1 MSEPEPP
8 LTIPG
13 ALDLA
18 AARAPDREALVDD
31 DVRLSWRELRDQV
44 RAAVKSLIAL
54 GTRPGDRIAVWA
66 PNGHRW
72 VVAALAVT
80 SAGAVLVPVNTRY
93 KGGEARGLLERGA
106 ARLLF
111 VENGFLGKDYLA
123 MLRDGAEA
131 PEETLPVPSLPGLA
145 AVVTLDGDGDGD
157 EDGEDGAGGA
167 RGGEDRPGTLPWRD
181 FLAYGAHLP
190 DDEVTVRT
198 ASVRPDDPSDLLFT
212 SGTTGRPKGALTT
225 HRQNLT
231 TYRAWSARTGVTGDD
246 RYLIL
251 NPLFHCFGY
260 KAGVLACLLRR
271 TTMVLQPVFDVN
283 RALRAVETER
293 ISVLPGPPTIYTELL
308 DAPDRSLFDLSSL
321 RLAVTGAAVVPVAL
335 VRRMRAELFPE
346 VLTAYGLTESCGT
359 VSVCSADDD
368 AETVALTAG
377 RPIDGV
383 EVRVTDGDR
392 RPLPAGQDGEIL
404 VRGYNVML
412 GYLDDPAASAAAVDA
427 DGWLA
432 TGDVGHFDPRGNLV
446 LTGRSKDMFVVGG
459 FNVYPA
465 EIEQVLTGH
474 DAVSEAA
481 VIGIPDP
488 RLGEVGRAYVTARPG
503 AGSDPGVLLDW
514 CRERLANFKVPRE
527 VVVLGA
533 LPRNAAGKVD
543 KAALRTD

>member
-1 MSEPEPP
+1 MSETEPP
-8 LTIPG
+8 LTIPD

-18 AARAPDREALVDD
+18 AVRLADREALVDG
-31 DVRLSWRELRDQV
+31 DVRLTWARLRDEV
-44 RAAVKSLIAL
+44 RAAVKSLLAL
-54 GTRPGDRIAVWA
+54 GTRRGDRIAAWA
-66 PNGHRW
+66 PNSHRW
-72 VVAALAVT
+72 VVAALAAV

-93 KGGEARGLLERGA
+93 KGAEARWLLERGG

-123 MLRDGAEA
+123 MLGEGEGEGSGDGGRNGNGER
-131 PEETLPVPSLPGLA
+131 EDERSGDGTRPVPALPGLSR
-145 AVVTLDGDGDGD
+145 VVTLDGT
-157 EDGEDGAGGA
+157 E
-167 RGGEDRPGTLPWRD
+167 RPGTLPWDD
-181 FLAYGAHLP
+181 FLTYGAHLP
-190 DDEVTVRT
+190 DTEVTVRT

-231 TYRAWSARTGVTGDD
+231 TYRAWSGRTGLTGED
-246 RYLIL
+246 RYLII

-260 KAGVLACLLRR
+260 KAGILACLLRGA
-271 TTMVLQPVFDVN
+271 TMVLQPVFDVQ
-283 RALRAVETER
+283 RALAAVEAER

-308 DAPDRSLFDLSSL
+308 DAPGRELFDLSSL

-359 VSVCSADDD
+359 VTVCSADDD

-377 RPIDGV
+377 RPLDGV
-383 EVRVTDGDR
+383 EVRITDGGR
-392 RPLPAGQDGEIL
+392 RPLPAGRDGEIM

-412 GYLDDPAASAAAVDA
+412 GYLDDPAASAAAVDP

-432 TGDVGHFDPRGNLV
+432 TGDTGHVDERGNLV
-446 LTGRSKDMFVVGG
+446 VTGRSKDMFVVGG

-465 EIEQVLTGH
+465 EVEQVLAGH
-474 DAVSEAA
+474 DTVAEAA
-481 VIGIPDP
+481 VVGVPDV

-503 AGSDPGVLLDW
+503 AGADPETLLGH

-527 VVVLGA
+527 VVVLGTF
-533 LPRNAAGKVD
+533 PRNASGKID
-543 KAALRTD
+543 KVALRTE

>member
-1 MSEPEPP
+1 MSETEPP
-8 LTIPG
+8 LTIPD

-18 AARAPDREALVDD
+18 AVRSADREAVVDG
-31 DVRLSWRELRDQV
+31 DVRLTWARLRDEV
-44 RAAVKSLIAL
+44 RAAVKSLLAL
-54 GTRPGDRIAVWA
+54 GTRRGDRIAVWA
-66 PNGHRW
+66 PNSHRW
-72 VVAALAVT
+72 VVAALATV

-93 KGGEARGLLERGA
+93 KGAEARWLLERGG

-123 MLRDGAEA
+123 MLGDGDGDGERSGDG
-131 PEETLPVPSLPGLA
+131 TRPVPALPGLSR
-145 AVVTLDGDGDGD
+145 VVTLDGT
-157 EDGEDGAGGA
+157 E
-167 RGGEDRPGTLPWRD
+167 RPGTLPWDD
-181 FLAYGAHLP
+181 FLTYGAHLP
-190 DDEVTVRT
+190 DTEVTVRT

-231 TYRAWSARTGVTGDD
+231 TYRAWSGRTGLTGED
-246 RYLIL
+246 RYLII

-260 KAGVLACLLRR
+260 KAGILACLLRGA
-271 TTMVLQPVFDVN
+271 TMVLQPVFDVQ
-283 RALRAVETER
+283 RALTAVETER

-308 DAPDRSLFDLSSL
+308 DAPGRELFDLSSL

-359 VSVCSADDD
+359 VTVCSADDD

-383 EVRVTDGDR
+383 EVRINDGDR
-392 RPLPAGQDGEIL
+392 RPLPVGRDGEIM

-432 TGDVGHFDPRGNLV
+432 TGDVGHFDERGNLV
-446 LTGRSKDMFVVGG
+446 VTGRSKDMFVVGG

-465 EIEQVLTGH
+465 EVEQVLAGH
-474 DAVSEAA
+474 DAVAEAA
-481 VIGIPDP
+481 VVGVPDA

-503 AGSDPGVLLDW
+503 AGADPDTLLGH

-527 VVVLGA
+527 VVVLGTF
-533 LPRNAAGKVD
+533 PRNASGKID
-543 KAALRTD
+543 KVALRTD

>member
-1 MSEPEPP
+1 MSETEPP

-18 AARAPDREALVDD
+18 AARFPDGEAVVDG
-31 DVRLSWRELRDQV
+31 DVRLTWRRLRDEV
-44 RAAVKSLIAL
+44 RAAVKSLLAL
-54 GTRPGDRIAVWA
+54 GTRRGDRIAVWA
-66 PNGHRW
+66 PNSHRW
-72 VVAALAVT
+72 VVAALAAA

-93 KGGEARGLLERGA
+93 KGGEARWLLERGGV
-106 ARLLF
+106 RLLF

-123 MLRDGAEA
+123 MLDEGEEPGDG
-131 PEETLPVPSLPGLA
+131 TRPVPSLPDLA
-145 AVVTLDGDGDGD
+145 RVVTLDGA
-157 EDGEDGAGGA
+157 E
-167 RGGEDRPGTLPWRD
+167 RPGTLPWDD
-181 FLAYGAHLP
+181 FRTSGAHLP
-190 DDEVTVRT
+190 DTEVTVRT
-198 ASVRPDDPSDLLFT
+198 ASVLPDDPSDLLFT

-231 TYRAWSARTGVTGDD
+231 TYRAWCGRTGLTGDD
-246 RYLIL
+246 RYLII

-260 KAGVLACLLRR
+260 KAGVLACLLRGA
-271 TTMVLQPVFDVN
+271 TMVLQPVFDVR
-283 RALRAVETER
+283 RALRAVEAER

-308 DAPDRSLFDLSSL
+308 DAPGRERFDLSSL
-321 RLAVTGAAVVPVAL
+321 RLAVTGSAVVPVAL

-346 VLTAYGLTESCGT
+346 VVTAYGLTECCGT
-359 VSVCSADDD
+359 VTACSAEDD

-383 EVRVTDGDR
+383 EVRIADADR
-392 RPLPAGQDGEIL
+392 RPLPAGRDGEIL
-404 VRGYNVML
+404 VRGHNVML

-432 TGDVGHFDPRGNLV
+432 TGDVGHVDERGNLV
-446 LTGRSKDMFVVGG
+446 VTGRSKDMFVVGG

-465 EIEQVLTGH
+465 EVEQVLTAH
-474 DAVSEAA
+474 RAVAEAA
-481 VIGIPDP
+481 VVGVPDG

-503 AGSDPGVLLDW
+503 AGADPEVLLGH

-527 VVVLGA
+527 VVVLGS
-533 LPRNAAGKVD
+533 LPRNASGKID

>member
-1 MSEPEPP
+1 MSETEHP

-18 AARAPDREALVDD
+18 AVRSADREAVVDG
-31 DVRLSWRELRDQV
+31 DVRLTWARLRDEV
-44 RAAVKSLIAL
+44 RAAVKSLLAL
-54 GTRPGDRIAVWA
+54 GTRRGDRIAVWA
-66 PNGHRW
+66 PNSHRW
-72 VVAALAVT
+72 VVAALAAV

-93 KGGEARGLLERGA
+93 KGAEARWLLERGG

-123 MLRDGAEA
+123 MLGDGDGDGDGER
-131 PEETLPVPSLPGLA
+131 EGEGEGEGERSGDDTRPVPSLPGLA
-145 AVVTLDGDGDGD
+145 RVVTLDGT
-157 EDGEDGAGGA
+157 E
-167 RGGEDRPGTLPWRD
+167 RPGTLPWDD
-181 FLAYGAHLP
+181 FLTYGAHLP
-190 DDEVTVRT
+190 DAEVTVRT

-231 TYRAWSARTGVTGDD
+231 TYRAWSARTGLTGED
-246 RYLIL
+246 RYLII

-260 KAGVLACLLRR
+260 KAGILACLLRGA
-271 TTMVLQPVFDVN
+271 TMVLQPVFDVQ
-283 RALRAVETER
+283 RALTAVETER

-308 DAPDRSLFDLSSL
+308 DAPGRELFDLSSL

-359 VSVCSADDD
+359 VTVCSADDD

-383 EVRVTDGDR
+383 EVRITDGDR
-392 RPLPAGQDGEIL
+392 RPLPAGRDGEIM

-432 TGDVGHFDPRGNLV
+432 TGDVGHFDERGNLV
-446 LTGRSKDMFVVGG
+446 VTGRSKDMFVVGG

-465 EIEQVLTGH
+465 EVEQVLAGH
-474 DAVSEAA
+474 DAVAEAA
-481 VIGIPDP
+481 VVGVPDA

-503 AGSDPGVLLDW
+503 AGADPETLIGH

-527 VVVLGA
+527 VVVLGTF
-533 LPRNAAGKVD
+533 PRNASGKVD
-543 KAALRTD
+543 KAALRPN

>member
-31 DVRLSWRELRDQV
+31 DVRLTWRELRDQV
-44 RAAVKSLIAL
+44 GAAVKSLIAL

-66 PNGHRW
+66 PNSHRW

-93 KGGEARGLLERGA
+93 KGGEARWLLERGA
-106 ARLLF
+106 ARVLF

-131 PEETLPVPSLPGLA
+131 AEAGEETHPVPSLPGLA
-145 AVVTLDGDGDGD
+145 AVVTLDGD
-157 EDGEDGAGGA
+157 EDGA
-167 RGGEDRPGTLPWRD
+167 RDREDRPGTLPWGA

-225 HRQNLT
+225 HRQNLA

-260 KAGVLACLLRR
+260 KAGVLACLLRG

-308 DAPDRSLFDLSSL
+308 DAPDRSQFDLSSL

-383 EVRVTDGDR
+383 EVRIADGDR
-392 RPLPAGQDGEIL
+392 RPLPAGRDGEIL

-412 GYLDDPAASAAAVDA
+412 GYLDDPAAGAAAVDA

-432 TGDVGHFDPRGNLV
+432 TGDVGHFDERGNLV

-474 DAVSEAA
+474 DAVAEAA
-481 VIGIPDP
+481 VIGVPDA
-488 RLGEVGRAYVTARPG
+488 RLGEVGRAYVTARSG
-503 AGSDPGVLLDW
+503 AGSDPVALLDW

>member
-31 DVRLSWRELRDQV
+31 DVRLTWRELRDQV

-93 KGGEARGLLERGA
+93 KGGEARWLLERGA
-106 ARLLF
+106 ARVLF

-131 PEETLPVPSLPGLA
+131 GEETRPVPSLPGLA
-145 AVVTLDGDGDGD
+145 AVVTLDGD
-157 EDGEDGAGGA
+157 EDGARDGA
-167 RGGEDRPGTLPWRD
+167 DRPGTLPWRA

-212 SGTTGRPKGALTT
+212 SGTTGRPKGAVTT

-260 KAGVLACLLRR
+260 KAGVLACLLRG

-308 DAPDRSLFDLSSL
+308 DAPDRSLFELSSL

-383 EVRVTDGDR
+383 EVRIADADR
-392 RPLPAGQDGEIL
+392 RPLPAGRDGEIL

-412 GYLDDPAASAAAVDA
+412 GYLDDPAAGAAAVDA

-432 TGDVGHFDPRGNLV
+432 TGDVGHFDERGNLV

-474 DAVSEAA
+474 DAVAEAA
-481 VIGIPDP
+481 VIGVPDT

-503 AGSDPGVLLDW
+503 AGSDPGALLDW

>member
-1 MSEPEPP
+1 MSETEPL

-18 AARAPDREALVDD
+18 VHRAPDREALVDG
-31 DVRLSWRELRDQV
+31 DVRLTWTQLRDQV

-54 GTRPGDRIAVWA
+54 GTRRGDRIAVWA
-66 PNGHRW
+66 PNSHRW
-72 VVAALAVT
+72 VVAALAVA

-93 KGGEARGLLERGA
+93 KGGEARWLLERGA

-123 MLRDGAEA
+123 MLGEGEGEGEGRSRGAG
-131 PEETLPVPSLPGLA
+131 EEERPVPFLPALA
-145 AVVTLDGDGDGD
+145 RVVTLDGA
-157 EDGEDGAGGA
+157 E
-167 RGGEDRPGTLPWRD
+167 RPGTLPWDD
-181 FLAYGAHLP
+181 FLIHGAHLP
-190 DDEVTVRT
+190 DTDATDRT

-231 TYRAWSARTGVTGDD
+231 TYRAWSGRTGLTGDD
-246 RYLIL
+246 RYLII

-260 KAGVLACLLRR
+260 KAGVLACLLRGA
-271 TTMVLQPVFDVN
+271 TMVLQPVFDAP

-293 ISVLPGPPTIYTELL
+293 ITVLPGPPTIYTELL
-308 DAPDRSLFDLSSL
+308 DAPDRECYDLSSL

-346 VLTAYGLTESCGT
+346 VLTAYGLTECCGT
-359 VSVCSADDD
+359 VTVCSADDD

-383 EVRVTDGDR
+383 EIRIADGDR
-392 RPLPAGQDGEIL
+392 RPLPAGQDGEIT
-404 VRGYNVML
+404 VRGPNVML

-432 TGDVGHFDPRGNLV
+432 TGDVGHLDEHGNLV
-446 LTGRSKDMFVVGG
+446 VTGRSKDMFVVGG

-465 EIEQVLTGH
+465 EVEQVLTGH
-474 DAVSEAA
+474 DAVAEAA
-481 VIGIPDP
+481 VVGVPDT

-503 AGSDPGVLLDW
+503 AGADPHALVGW

-527 VVVLGA
+527 VVVLET
-533 LPRNAAGKVD
+533 LPRNASGKID
-543 KAALRTD
+543 KAVLRTH

>member
-1 MSEPEPP
+1 MSQTEPEPP
-8 LTIPG
+8 LTIPA

-18 AARAPDREALVDD
+18 AARAPDREALVDGE
-31 DVRLSWRELRDQV
+31 VRLTWAQLRDQV

-54 GTRPGDRIAVWA
+54 GTRRGDRIAVWA
-66 PNGHRW
+66 PNSHRW
-72 VVAALAVT
+72 VVTALAVT

-93 KGGEARGLLERGA
+93 KGGEARWLLERGA

-123 MLRDGAEA
+123 MLDDGDTGEGDDGG
-131 PEETLPVPSLPGLA
+131 THPVPSLPGLA
-145 AVVTLDGDGDGD
+145 AVVTL
-157 EDGEDGAGGA
+157 GGA
-167 RGGEDRPGTLPWRD
+167 ARPGALTWED
-181 FLAYGAHLP
+181 FLAYGTHLP

-198 ASVRPDDPSDLLFT
+198 TTVRPDDPSDLLFT

-231 TYRAWSARTGVTGDD
+231 TYRAWCGRTGLTGDD
-246 RYLIL
+246 RYLIV

-260 KAGVLACLLRR
+260 KAGVLACLLRGA
-271 TTMVLQPVFDVN
+271 TMVLQPVFDVN
-283 RALRAVETER
+283 RALRAAEAER
-293 ISVLPGPPTIYTELL
+293 ITVLPGPPTIYTELL
-308 DAPDRSLFDLSSL
+308 NAPDRERFDLSSL

-335 VRRMRAELFPE
+335 VRRIRAELFPE
-346 VLTAYGLTESCGT
+346 VVTAYGLTESCGT
-359 VSVCSADDD
+359 VTACSADDD

-383 EVRVTDGDR
+383 EVRIAGGDPHSPR
-392 RPLPAGQDGEIL
+392 SGSDGEIM

-412 GYLDDPAASAAAVDA
+412 GYLDDPAATAAAVDA

-432 TGDVGHFDPRGNLV
+432 TGDVGHFDERGNLV
-446 LTGRSKDMFVVGG
+446 VTGRSKDMFVVGG

-465 EIEQVLTGH
+465 EVEQVLTGH
-474 DAVSEAA
+474 DAVAEAA
-481 VIGIPDP
+481 VVGVPDA

-503 AGSDPGVLLDW
+503 GGADPDALVGW

-533 LPRNAAGKVD
+533 LPRNASGKVD